1 MNVFDAI
8 QQRRAMKRFD
18 PEFQLSQTDK
28 KQLLNNVMQNAPSAF
43 NLQHWRPVLIED
55 AELRQQ
61 VRKIAWDQPQVT
73 EASLLIILC
82 AKLDTWEKDASQVW
96 TGVPEETQ
104 KVMVG
109 AIDQYYRG
117 RSQTQ
122 RDEVMRSAGI
132 FAQTFMLL
140 AKDQGLDSCPMDG
153 FDFDA
158 MGKLIQL
165 PEDHVV
171 CLMIAVGK
179 GTSQPYPRIGK
190 LPYDD
195 LVKLNHF

>member
-55 AELRQQ
+55 NELRQQ

-73 EASLLIILC
+73 EASLLIVLC

-109 AIDQYYRG
+109 AIDKYYRG

-179 GTSQPYPRIGK
+179 GASQPYPRIGK

>member
-73 EASLLIILC
+73 EASLLIVLC

-179 GTSQPYPRIGK
+179 GASQPYPRIGK

>member
-18 PEFQLSQTDK
+18 PEFQLSQIDK

-55 AELRQQ
+55 IELRQQ

-73 EASLLIILC
+73 EASLLIVLC

-132 FAQTFMLL
+132 FAQTLMLL

-179 GTSQPYPRIGK
+179 GASQPYPRIGK

>member
-55 AELRQQ
+55 NELRQQ

-82 AKLDTWEKDASQVW
+82 AKIDTWEKDASQVW

-179 GTSQPYPRIGK
+179 GASQPYPRIGK